1 VSGVAGRD
9 GVGWLVGAAAVVL
22 LGCGNRTGAA
32 AQDAGAP
39 PGAQALPVA
48 PIGHEGRWLTDAEGR
63 VLLIHGVNMVN
74 KTAPYYPSAAGFSD
88 ADAAWLADNGFRVVR
103 VGILATGL
111 MPTPGVVDTGYIQ
124 QVATTV
130 SDLASHGIY
139 SLIDLHQDGWG
150 PEVGS
155 DGFPAWMT
163 LTGSAANDEDAGFPL
178 YYEDNPALQQAFQ
191 SFWDDALGPDD
202 AGLQDA
208 YVAMFSAVAKQFAAE
223 PYVLGYDLFNEPWP
237 GTTWSDCLD
246 DANGCPT
253 LDQGELGPVYAKAV
267 AAIRAAGD
275 QHIIF
280 GEPFVVFNFGVSTTS
295 LAVPGADSN
304 AGMSF
309 HVYPFVP
316 SGAPAVITNA
326 IAWSS
331 ATGGALLNSEWG
343 ASTDPVLLTE
353 ESLDLDS
360 ALVPWIFWSFCCE
373 LVPSLQAAPGGT
385 NLVATTAGVLVQPYP
400 LAVAG
405 TPQALTID
413 PTAQTMTFTWS
424 TARAGGGSFAA
435 GTTTSFEAPALTYP
449 DGYTAT
455 VTDGSVTSAPCAPL
469 LTVVAKPGATTVTV
483 AIQPG
488 GTCP

>member
-1 VSGVAGRD
+1 
-9 GVGWLVGAAAVVL
+9 
-22 LGCGNRTGAA
+22 
-32 AQDAGAP
+32 
-39 PGAQALPVA
+39 
-48 PIGHEGRWLTDAEGR
+48 
-63 VLLIHGVNMVN
+63 
-74 KTAPYYPSAAGFSD
+74 
-88 ADAAWLADNGFRVVR
+88 
-103 VGILATGL
+103 
-111 MPTPGVVDTGYIQ
+111 
-124 QVATTV
+124 
-130 SDLASHGIY
+130 
-139 SLIDLHQDGWG
+139 
-150 PEVGS
+150 
-155 DGFPAWMT
+155 
-163 LTGSAANDEDAGFPL
+163 
-178 YYEDNPALQQAFQ
+178 
-191 SFWDDALGPDD
+191 
-202 AGLQDA
+202 
-208 YVAMFSAVAKQFAAE
+208 
-223 PYVLGYDLFNEPWP
+223 
-237 GTTWSDCLD
+237 
-246 DANGCPT
+246 
-253 LDQGELGPVYAKAV
+253 
-267 AAIRAAGD
+267 
-275 QHIIF
+275 
-280 GEPFVVFNFGVSTTS
+280 
-295 LAVPGADSN
+295 
-304 AGMSF
+304 
-309 HVYPFVP
+309 VP